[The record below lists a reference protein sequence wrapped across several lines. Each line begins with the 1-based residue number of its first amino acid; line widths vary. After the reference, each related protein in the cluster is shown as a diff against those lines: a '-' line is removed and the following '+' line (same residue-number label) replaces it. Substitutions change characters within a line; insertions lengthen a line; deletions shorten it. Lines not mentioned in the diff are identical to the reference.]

1 MKRFFGTALLPE
13 RRRAAP
19 QRHHELREETLR
31 NQAVASDPN
40 LSVWVSANA
49 GTGKTHVLTNRVLRL
64 LLAGT
69 APERILALTY
79 TKAAAAEMSKRV
91 FQRLA
96 EWTTEG
102 DSDLSSKLTELIGRN
117 PSPEEQRHARQL
129 LARAIETP
137 GGLKVQT
144 IHAFCERL
152 LKRFPL
158 EAAVS
163 PSFTILD
170 DQQRQLLISQAVD
183 AMLGAATADK
193 SGALWAALETAIAYA
208 VDGNFERLLGEALRL
223 CASQKAAPGCDL
235 PAARGPLRSLL
246 GVAQDATQIRLTSA
260 LANVLSEGMLPDLMA
275 ALRQGST
282 TDQDRA
288 EDLARARAASTAE
301 GRAAAFESLFL
312 TQGKAPRARLF
323 TRDFASAWP
332 QLATE
337 LLSAQV
343 RFVSLH
349 KEQQALTVVEAT
361 LALERLSTDVLARYA
376 AAKARLAVLDFDDLV
391 AKAAALLQSSAAV
404 EWVLYKLDGGLDHIL
419 VDEAQDTS
427 PVQWQVIRSLAAEF
441 FSGEG
446 ARDQARTLFAVG
458 DEKQSIYG
466 FQGAAPSMFAAAG
479 NSFAAAARQAKRAWQ
494 QIPLTLSFRSV
505 EPLLQAVDQI
515 FATPTR
521 TPGVGTSDKPIEH
534 VAHRFGHAGLI
545 EIWPL
550 QKSAAADDTPAWAPL
565 AEARLTHPVTR
576 LAGRIADTIKTWLD
590 TGERLHSQDR
600 PVCAGDIL
608 ILVRKRMPFAPAMV
622 SALKARRIGVAGADR
637 LVLTE
642 QIAVEDLIALGDFIL
657 LPEDDLALAALLKSP
672 LFGLSD
678 DDLLRLAHGR
688 AGSLWQALLDGGR
701 RDAAWQAVAE
711 RLLSWQAE
719 ARQAAPFEFY
729 SAALDRDGGRA
740 RMLARLGSEAA
751 DPLDEFLNQALSYD
765 TAAPASL
772 QGFLCA
778 IRRSRPEIKR
788 DMEQGRDEVRV
799 MTVHGAKG
807 LEAPIVFLP
816 DTCSTRSGRWPG
828 SLLGLS
834 EPGAPGPLPP
844 FLWPVRG
851 TGGVAAVEAAR
862 RAERQAD
869 KNELNR
875 LLYVALTRARDRL
888 YIAGFEGLRDAPADC
903 WYNLIKQGLQER
915 LEEKRGLDGG
925 PVWRLE
931 STQTASPETPRGA
944 FGAKTGSVALPA
956 WSQRPAAAPERL
968 VLPLRPSQLAPL
980 TGRQA
985 AAPAETAEPIRREPA
1000 VLPPTALLAGHRF
1013 LRGNLT
1019 HALLEHL
1026 PEIGAQHRRA
1036 AAAAFLAS
1044 RAPTLEAKIR
1054 AEIVAETLAV
1064 LEHPQL
1070 APLFGPNSRAEVPI
1084 VAVLA
1089 REGSGPPLQLT
1100 GKIDRLVQT
1109 GDSVLILDYKS
1120 NRPPPRDVA
1129 AVAESYL
1136 LQLAAYAS
1144 AVSAIFPGTQ
1154 VRAALLWTDGARI
1167 MEIPKA
1173 LLDAHAQRLWTLD
1186 PASLDA

>member
-1 MKRFFGTALLPE
+1 MGDRKRRGGGVKRFFGTALLPE

-96 EWTTEG
+96 EWTTES

-223 CASQKAAPGCDL
+223 CASQKAAPGCEL

-260 LANVLSEGMLPDLMA
+260 LANVLSEGMLPDLMT

-312 TQGKAPRARLF
+312 TQGKATRARLF

-494 QIPLTLSFRSV
+494 Q
-505 EPLLQAVDQI
+505 
-515 FATPTR
+515 
-521 TPGVGTSDKPIEH
+521 
-534 VAHRFGHAGLI
+534 
-545 EIWPL
+545 
-550 QKSAAADDTPAWAPL
+550 
-565 AEARLTHPVTR
+565 
-576 LAGRIADTIKTWLD
+576 
-590 TGERLHSQDR
+590 
-600 PVCAGDIL
+600 
-608 ILVRKRMPFAPAMV
+608 
-622 SALKARRIGVAGADR
+622 
-637 LVLTE
+637 
-642 QIAVEDLIALGDFIL
+642 
-657 LPEDDLALAALLKSP
+657 
-672 LFGLSD
+672 
-678 DDLLRLAHGR
+678 
-688 AGSLWQALLDGGR
+688 
-701 RDAAWQAVAE
+701 
-711 RLLSWQAE
+711 
-719 ARQAAPFEFY
+719 
-729 SAALDRDGGRA
+729 
-740 RMLARLGSEAA
+740 
-751 DPLDEFLNQALSYD
+751 
-765 TAAPASL
+765 
-772 QGFLCA
+772 
-778 IRRSRPEIKR
+778 
-788 DMEQGRDEVRV
+788 
-799 MTVHGAKG
+799 
-807 LEAPIVFLP
+807 
-816 DTCSTRSGRWPG
+816 
-828 SLLGLS
+828 
-834 EPGAPGPLPP
+834 
-844 FLWPVRG
+844 
-851 TGGVAAVEAAR
+851 
-862 RAERQAD
+862 
-869 KNELNR
+869 
-875 LLYVALTRARDRL
+875 
-888 YIAGFEGLRDAPADC
+888 
-903 WYNLIKQGLQER
+903 
-915 LEEKRGLDGG
+915 
-925 PVWRLE
+925 
-931 STQTASPETPRGA
+931 
-944 FGAKTGSVALPA
+944 
-956 WSQRPAAAPERL
+956 
-968 VLPLRPSQLAPL
+968 
-980 TGRQA
+980 
-985 AAPAETAEPIRREPA
+985 
-1000 VLPPTALLAGHRF
+1000 
-1013 LRGNLT
+1013 
-1019 HALLEHL
+1019 
-1026 PEIGAQHRRA
+1026 
-1036 AAAAFLAS
+1036 
-1044 RAPTLEAKIR
+1044 
-1054 AEIVAETLAV
+1054 
-1064 LEHPQL
+1064 
-1070 APLFGPNSRAEVPI
+1070 
-1084 VAVLA
+1084 
-1089 REGSGPPLQLT
+1089 
-1100 GKIDRLVQT
+1100 
-1109 GDSVLILDYKS
+1109 
-1120 NRPPPRDVA
+1120 
-1129 AVAESYL
+1129 
-1136 LQLAAYAS
+1136 
-1144 AVSAIFPGTQ
+1144 
-1154 VRAALLWTDGARI
+1154 
-1167 MEIPKA
+1167 
-1173 LLDAHAQRLWTLD
+1173 
-1186 PASLDA
+1186 